1 MVKTAMA
8 KPQEAVKPPIEGCD
22 APSGA
27 PASVKSQPSPEA
39 DPKDLSA
46 WDPYEVWRTRV
57 KGPEGSS
64 P

>member
-1 MVKTAMA
+1 ML
-8 KPQEAVKPPIEGCD
+8 KPEEAVKPPLEGRD

-27 PASVKSQPSPEA
+27 PAGVKSPNTES
-39 DPKDLSA
+39 DPKDPSA